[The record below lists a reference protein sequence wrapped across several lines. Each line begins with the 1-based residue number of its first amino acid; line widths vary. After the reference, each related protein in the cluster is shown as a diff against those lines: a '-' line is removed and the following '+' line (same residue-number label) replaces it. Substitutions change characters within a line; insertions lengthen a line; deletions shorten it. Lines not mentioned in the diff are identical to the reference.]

1 MYAIIK
7 SGSKQHRV
15 VKNDII
21 DIDLMEKTEGT
32 ISFKEVLFLHSDKGT
47 QIGQPYLSHVKVE
60 GKILQ
65 QTKGPK
71 EITYKYKKRK
81 NYRRK
86 VGHRQKY
93 LRVQITE
100 IQEG

>member
-15 VKNDII
+15 SKGDII
-21 DIDLMEKTEGT
+21 DIDLIEEAKDT
-32 ISFKEVLFLHSDKGT
+32 ISFAEVLFYQSEKGA
-47 QIGQPYLSHVKVE
+47 QVGQPFLSNVKVE
-60 GKILQ
+60 GLILEEV
-65 QTKGPK
+65 KGPK
-71 EITYKYKKRK
+71 EIAYKYKKRK

-93 LRVQITE
+93 LRVQITQ